1 MMGKN
6 WIRNFLILNLYKE
19 MLNIE
24 NMYEIIAIILSFI
37 LNYAHSIKNSCYT
50 ILSYDL
56 MMKFNMLFNNELGLS
71 PTLLL
76 NHILGIQVKIL

>member
-1 MMGKN
+1 MLLKYDGKK
-6 WIRNFLILNLYKE
+6 IEYVIFLILNLYKE

-56 MMKFNMLFNNELGLS
+56 MMKFNML
-71 PTLLL
+71 
-76 NHILGIQVKIL
+76 